1 MDYESTA
8 PYDPDRPALPR
19 NLRERVQTEIK
30 YEGYIRREEDE
41 AARQAKAEN
50 VKLPPDADYSLIRGL
65 RLEAAQKLN
74 QVKPLTVGQAARISG
89 VNPADIT
96 VLLIWLQAGGT

>member
-1 MDYESTA
+1 
-8 PYDPDRPALPR
+8 
-19 NLRERVQTEIK
+19 VQTEIK
-30 YEGYIRREEDE
+30 YEGYIRREEEE

-50 VKLPPDADYSLIRGL
+50 VKLPQDTDYAAIRGL

-89 VNPADIT
+89 VNPADVT
-96 VLLIWLQAGGT
+96 VLLIWLQTRNG